1 MYKDLKKY
9 NILYAEDDDYIREQT
24 TALLKIVFNN
34 IYIAKDGEEALEL
47 FNKNYKDLDIIVT
60 DINMPKLDGI
70 SFAIKVKEKVQIP
83 VIAVSAYSKTDYK
96 LDELEKNFYFYLRK
110 PIQIKDL
117 INNIQ
122 KAINKEEGEFY
133 LE

>member
-1 MYKDLKKY
+1 MYEELKKF
-9 NILYAEDDDYIREQT
+9 NILYAEDDNYIREQT
-24 TALLKIVFNN
+24 TALLQIVFNN
-34 IYIAKDGEEALEL
+34 VFIAKDGQEAIEL
-47 FNKNYKDLDIIVT
+47 FNKHFKELDVVVT
-60 DINMPKLDGI
+60 DINMPKLNGI
-70 SFAIKVKEKVQIP
+70 DFAIAIKEKVNIP
-83 VIAVSAYSKTDYK
+83 IIAVSAYSKTDYK

-117 INNIQ
+117 ITNIQ